1 MSDIINL
8 LLSKSLLP
16 ISFLA
21 FAGFFI
27 LLTGLYGIFARWSHF
42 FSIIGLGLG
51 LLLVGAGGDT
61 AVNLMAHNPLIIY
74 GWLLILGSTFV
85 VLQLSGRFWQTA
97 GGGDGRGA
105 NGIMDDTQQ
114 VGMFR
119 FEIPTLMLWAVTGLA
134 VMVSAGHF
142 VTLYLG
148 LELSS
153 LCFYFLVNVNRQDQ
167 RASEAALKYYILGSM
182 ASAVFL
188 FGVSLIYGMTGSL
201 DFVEIKNALGN
212 TAAGGGATL
221 SLTLGLLFV
230 IIGLGFKVSAAPF
243 HFWAPDVYQGSLSPI
258 TAFFTTAPKLA
269 GLIIIARLLLEY
281 FSPLQAQWQV
291 IVGILAVLSLVFGAF
306 PALIQNNLKRFI
318 ALSGVSHVGFLLLAL
333 VALSKDANFDSLN
346 FFTGYLF
353 IYLTQTIGLMA
364 ILLGYRKVANK
375 VVGKGDK
382 GDAKDELQEQ
392 DLCLSDFAGLSRY
405 RPKLAFGLLILL
417 FSLAGI
423 PPLLGFFS
431 KWWVLIALVKFGFG
445 PLAVVAVL
453 LSLVSATYYLKIIK
467 TIYIDAVPDGFTLA
481 PRQLYDGQKNT
492 LLHFWFWL
500 MVLIQI
506 GAPLLLGKLM
516 GWLLI
521 FRP

>member
-1 MSDIINL
+1 MAL
-8 LLSKSLLP
+8 LLSKTLLP
-16 ISFLA
+16 ITFMA
-21 FAGFFI
+21 AAGFFI

-42 FSIIGLGLG
+42 FSIIAMAAGV
-51 LLLVGAGGDT
+51 LLIGIGGDK
-61 AVNLMAHNPLIIY
+61 AVGLMTHNPLIIY
-74 GWLLILGSTFV
+74 GWLLIFATTFV
-85 VLQLSGRFWQTA
+85 VLQLSGRFWQTTS
-97 GGGDGRGA
+97 GGLAPGSMEA
-105 NGIMDDTQQ
+105 NQR
-114 VGMFR
+114 VGLFR
-119 FEIPTLMLWAVTGLA
+119 FEIPTLMVWAVTGLA
-134 VMVSAGHF
+134 VMVSSGHF

-167 RASEAALKYYILGSM
+167 RASEAALKYYILGAM

-201 DFVEIKNALGN
+201 DFAEIRNALG
-212 TAAGGGATL
+212 TAMTSGGATL
-221 SLTLGLLFV
+221 SMTVGLLFV

-243 HFWAPDVYQGSLSPI
+243 HFWAPDVYQGALSPI
-258 TAFFTTAPKLA
+258 TAFFATAPKLA

-281 FSPLQAQWQV
+281 FAPLQAAWQV
-291 IVGILAVLSLVFGAF
+291 IVAMLAVLSLVFGAF
-306 PALIQNNLKRFI
+306 PALTQNNFKRFI

-333 VALSKDANFDSLN
+333 VAVSNDANFDSLN

-353 IYLTQTIGLMA
+353 IYATQTLGLMT
-364 ILLGYRKVANK
+364 ILLGYRKLLNK
-375 VVGKGDK
+375 GGTKYVM
-382 GDAKDELQEQ
+382 ADE
-392 DLCLSDFAGLSRY
+392 DLSLSDFAGLSRY
-405 RPKLAFGLLILL
+405 RPSLALGLLVLL

-431 KWWVLIALVKFGFG
+431 KWWVLIGLIKFNFG

-467 TIYIDAVPDGFTLA
+467 TMYIDKAPDDFTIA
-481 PRQLYDGQKNT
+481 PRQLYDGQTNS
-492 LLHFWFWL
+492 LINVWFWL

-506 GAPLLLGKLM
+506 AAPLLLGKLM
-516 GWLLI
+516 EILTI